1 MKKTLAELLSYEKIY
16 IGSNID
22 ADLAQTVIERLYTG
36 VDPVTLVVS
45 SNGGSIIDA
54 TSIGYAVK
62 SAPRT
67 VYLLVTGMC
76 YSSAAIIV
84 SMGKQGY
91 RYALVDSPF
100 FIHRSSRTVDDECQT
115 QQLEDALWSLEHSDS
130 VMMRKMAENTL
141 LEIEEIEELVDANRG
156 FGTNLTAVEAFNFG
170 IIDYIIHPDGNAS

>member
-1 MKKTLAELLSYEKIY
+1 MKQTLAQLLGNDKIY

-22 ADLAQTVIERLYTG
+22 ADMAQNVMEQLYAGT
-36 VDPVTLVVS
+36 DPVTIVVS
-45 SNGGSIIDA
+45 SNGGSMIDA

-67 VYLLVTGMC
+67 VYMLVAGMC

-84 SMGKQGY
+84 SMGKQDH

-115 QQLEDALWSLEHSDS
+115 QQLEDAVWSLEHSDS
-130 VMMRKMAENTL
+130 VMAERMAENTL
-141 LEIEEIEELVDANRG
+141 LTAEEIEELADAHRG
-156 FGTNLTAVEAFNFG
+156 FGTNLTAKEALNFG
-170 IIDYIIHPDGNAS
+170 IIDYVIYPDDIAP